1 MAFRNKH
8 EKINRYNPDIMVIPE
23 CEDLSKKKH
32 EIFYNEFKWVGAEG
46 KKGLGIFSLN
56 KKYNLKIHD
65 DYTNEFQ
72 YIVPIVVSN
81 DIESFILFAV
91 WTKGNKN
98 MRKEETYIGQL
109 YLALLK
115 YEHLLHEKCII
126 AGDFNSNAIW
136 DDLRKNN
143 HSTVV
148 EILKNKDISSVY
160 HKLSGEEFGKETLY
174 TYLHNSPKKPYHID
188 YIFASECIITKTTH
202 FNIES
207 MSLLPELNSDHVP
220 LIYEFGEKR

>member
-1 MAFRNKH
+1 MAFRNKY
-8 EKINRYNPDIMVIPE
+8 KKMYRYNPDIMVIPE

-32 EIFYNEFKWVGAEG
+32 EVFYNDFKWVGLDG

-56 KKYNLKIHD
+56 EKYKLKIHEN
-65 DYTNEFQ
+65 YTEEFQ
-72 YIVPIVVSN
+72 YIVPVVVSN
-81 DIESFILFAV
+81 DDESFLLFAV
-91 WTKGNKN
+91 WTKGNKS

-109 YLALLK
+109 YLALLR
-115 YEHLLHEKCII
+115 YEHLLNEKCII

-136 DDLRKNN
+136 DNLRRKN

-148 EILKNKDISSVY
+148 ELLMRKNISSVY
-160 HKLSGEEFGKETLY
+160 HKMSGEETGKETVY

-188 YIFASECIITKTTH
+188 YIFASESLISKSNH

-207 MSLLPELNSDHVP
+207 LALLSELNSDHVP
-220 LIYEFGEKR
+220 LIFEFK